1 MNFNV
6 FIFKIEIK
14 VSVPHGGR
22 NEQKRERMHV
32 ELSAWDVR
40 CSINVCWWLWRW
52 QEEAEKEEEKY
63 DKVFGKRK
71 VVAKIPKFRLDAR
84 SKVKAQSDFKF

>member
-1 MNFNV
+1 MSPICEGHTTILMASSGF
-6 FIFKIEIK
+6 
-14 VSVPHGGR
+14 
-22 NEQKRERMHV
+22 
-32 ELSAWDVR
+32 
-40 CSINVCWWLWRW
+40 
-52 QEEAEKEEEKY
+52 EKEEEKY

>member
-32 ELSAWDVR
+32 ELSA
-40 CSINVCWWLWRW
+40 
-52 QEEAEKEEEKY
+52 
-63 DKVFGKRK
+63 
-71 VVAKIPKFRLDAR
+71 
-84 SKVKAQSDFKF
+84 